1 MQIAELDFRK
11 LEVTHEIIILN
22 SNRSNHDEGGM
33 KSIK

>member
-1 MQIAELDFRK
+1 MQIAEIDFTK

-22 SNRSNHDEGGM
+22 SNRSNHDKDGM